1 MLRFR
6 YFADVYDQLRMLAA
20 AERDCYLFLVFGVTR
35 ADGPVVV
42 RPTTA
47 PNVTSTW
54 RLSSMGWLL
63 HQVVVRDSELGGAG
77 RLGERGEKLPARADP
92 ELPVSA

>member
-20 AERDCYLFLVFGVTR
+20 AERDCYLFLVFGVIC

-42 RPTTA
+42 RITAA
-47 PNVTSTW
+47 PNVTLTW
-54 RLSSMGWLL
+54 RRSSIGWL
-63 HQVVVRDSELGGAG
+63 
-77 RLGERGEKLPARADP
+77 PC
-92 ELPVSA
+92 